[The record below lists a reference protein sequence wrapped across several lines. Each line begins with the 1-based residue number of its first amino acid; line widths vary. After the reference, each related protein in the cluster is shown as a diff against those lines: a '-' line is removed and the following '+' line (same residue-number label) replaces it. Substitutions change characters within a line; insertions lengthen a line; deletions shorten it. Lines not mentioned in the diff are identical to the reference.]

1 MGRSLLGRKED
12 RHRREA
18 AEVVGKPRRRR
29 VALGA
34 RKTEGRTHHS
44 AGQTTRSNEKQQK
57 GFVFC
62 KISLCFQCFENSA
75 FGLKREMTYH
85 DV

>member
-34 RKTEGRTHHS
+34 RKTEGRLAMLWMSRTS
-44 AGQTTRSNEKQQK
+44 KVEGKTGRI
-57 GFVFC
+57 G
-62 KISLCFQCFENSA
+62 
-75 FGLKREMTYH
+75 M
-85 DV
+85 

>member
-29 VALGA
+29 KVSLVEK
-34 RKTEGRTHHS
+34 KTEGRLAMLWMSRTS
-44 AGQTTRSNEKQQK
+44 KVEDKTGRI
-57 GFVFC
+57 G
-62 KISLCFQCFENSA
+62 
-75 FGLKREMTYH
+75 M
-85 DV
+85 

>member
-29 VALGA
+29 VSLVA
-34 RKTEGRTHHS
+34 KITEGRLAMLWMSRTS
-44 AGQTTRSNEKQQK
+44 KVEGKTGRI
-57 GFVFC
+57 G
-62 KISLCFQCFENSA
+62 
-75 FGLKREMTYH
+75 M
-85 DV
+85 

>member
-29 VALGA
+29 ASLVAEL
-34 RKTEGRTHHS
+34 TEGRLAMLWMSRTS
-44 AGQTTRSNEKQQK
+44 KVEGKTGRI
-57 GFVFC
+57 G
-62 KISLCFQCFENSA
+62 
-75 FGLKREMTYH
+75 M
-85 DV
+85 

>member
-29 VALGA
+29 ASLGA
-34 RKTEGRTHHS
+34 KKTEGRLAMLWMSRTS
-44 AGQTTRSNEKQQK
+44 KVEGKTGRI
-57 GFVFC
+57 G
-62 KISLCFQCFENSA
+62 
-75 FGLKREMTYH
+75 M
-85 DV
+85 

>member
-29 VALGA
+29 ASLVTKGRLAMLWMSRTSKVEG
-34 RKTEGRTHHS
+34 KTGRI
-44 AGQTTRSNEKQQK
+44 G
-57 GFVFC
+57 V
-62 KISLCFQCFENSA
+62 
-75 FGLKREMTYH
+75 
-85 DV
+85 